1 MKTGNQLAMSIR
13 SHQKQNH
20 KGLFIF
26 PTSHGMWKFIY
37 KLNNFS
43 KNFSRF
49 WWKSCWNFLPNKEN
63 LHHLSH
69 CPICHKEPETSE
81 HLLFRCG
88 CVCSSGLV
96 WFGSHLNYKVD
107 PKAISYVMM
116 KRTMYIV

>member
-1 MKTGNQLAMSIR
+1 MVKTGYHLAMSIR
-13 SHQKQNH
+13 SDQKQNH

-37 KLNNFS
+37 KLNNVSPKISVTFGGKAAGTS
-43 KNFSRF
+43 YQIRKICIISPIAPFAIR
-49 WWKSCWNFLPNKEN
+49 N
-63 LHHLSH
+63 LKLVNTCS
-69 CPICHKEPETSE
+69 
-81 HLLFRCG
+81 FG
-88 CVCSSGLV
+88 VGVCVAAV